1 MISHNRKLIL
11 TSLMLL
17 GISACSSIV
26 ESEQAPMS
34 GNVLVTSEEIGSIY
48 IDGEYTGQKTPH
60 SFTMEAG
67 EYSISVGTENSRQYL
82 KKQLTLTDAPQN
94 VHLTAQD
101 KVAPAVWKALFVGVP
116 TVTGKS
122 STGECSTHFNENDL
136 DEAFSFFNHNLTE
149 HIEPFSYNTVKW
161 QIDRQDLTTPVELT
175 YNPKNKWYTVEAE
188 QGLAELSALKAGQY
202 DTVFLFWRE
211 EQGDCSFKSPYFGL
225 AWLDPTDKETKQT
238 GYVTVKFNPKDIGV
252 KARIDEYLATD
263 PGVWTHE
270 WLHVVIEQFYPNLG
284 VQTPLTPKDKLIL
297 HSAQA
302 YGYNYPWIKWYKDLI
317 SGQVPLGQ
325 KYVGIGPEALL
336 SCSVA
341 RTALDTCKK

>member
-1 MISHNRKLIL
+1 MISHNRKLML
-11 TSLMLL
+11 TGLIWL

-26 ESEQAPMS
+26 ESSQAPMN
-34 GNVLVTSEEIGSIY
+34 GNVLVTSEEKGSIY
-48 IDGEYTGQKTPH
+48 IDGEFTGQVTPYN
-60 SFTMEAG
+60 FTLEPG

-82 KKQLTLTDAPQN
+82 KQKLTLTGAPQK
-94 VHLTAQD
+94 VHLTSQD

-116 TVTGKS
+116 MVTGKS

-136 DEAFSFFNHNLTE
+136 DEAFSFFNHNLKE
-149 HIEPFSYNTVKW
+149 HIEPFSYSTVKW
-161 QIDRQDLTTPVELT
+161 QIDRQDLTKPVELT
-175 YNPKNKWYTVEAE
+175 YNPKSKWYTVEAE

-225 AWLDPTDKETKQT
+225 AWLNPTDKETKQT

-252 KARIDEYLATD
+252 KARVDEYLATD

-341 RTALDTCKK
+341 KTALGTCKK